1 VTEPGGKSHDALFRR
16 VFSQPEH
23 AAGELKLLL
32 PTALVDR
39 IDWSTLQTVDASAI
53 DRDLRQLASDLLF
66 RVEVDGDEAFIYL
79 LIEHQSSSDPLMALR
94 LLRFM
99 VRLWDQWLGE
109 HPGAPRVPAVV
120 PMVVHHS
127 ASGWTAPVSFH
138 ELIALSPE
146 ALASVAAQ
154 LPSFTFLLDDLS
166 TQAADQLGSRAMTA
180 LGRLALMCLA
190 RARHSPDLLAEL
202 RRYAELVEQVLDAPH
217 GVAAFAAVVSYIL
230 QVTDTPPQDLE
241 GFVQQMGPKAVEAY
255 MTGAQQ
261 LTAQARAEGRA
272 EGQVEGQAE
281 LLLKQLRLRFG
292 ALSPEVEE
300 RVRTASVEQLDVW
313 AERVLS
319 AASLQEVLDG

>member
-1 VTEPGGKSHDALFRR
+1 
-16 VFSQPEH
+16 
-23 AAGELKLLL
+23 
-32 PTALVDR
+32 
-39 IDWSTLQTVDASAI
+39 
-53 DRDLRQLASDLLF
+53 
-66 RVEVDGDEAFIYL
+66 
-79 LIEHQSSSDPLMALR
+79 
-94 LLRFM
+94 
-99 VRLWDQWLGE
+99 
-109 HPGAPRVPAVV
+109 
-120 PMVVHHS
+120 MVVHHS

-166 TQAADQLGSRAMTA
+166 TQAAEQLGSRAMTA

-202 RRYAELVEQVLDAPH
+202 SRYAALVEQVLDAPN

-261 LTAQARAEGRA
+261 LTARARAEGRA
-272 EGQVEGQAE
+272 EGQVE
-281 LLLKQLRLRFG
+281 LLLKLLSHRFG
-292 ALSPEVEE
+292 ELSPEVEE
-300 RVRTASVEQLDVW
+300 RVRKASAKQLDVW